1 MSRSRGRRA
10 LRHRLRQMP
19 FLVLFAFAGGVSAQG
34 LDDLDGAGLFARFCA
49 SCHGASGQGDGPV
62 ASSLATSVPDLT
74 RIVERNDGEF
84 PAGLIRETIDGRS
97 LVVAHGTRFMPVWG
111 YEFWIE
117 EGADATA
124 EAEAR
129 GVINRLVEYLRSIQ
143 AGGRDTTPF

>member
-1 MSRSRGRRA
+1 MKRWMRRGASRQA
-10 LRHRLRQMP
+10 FLPL
-19 FLVLFAFAGGVSAQG
+19 LVLLGLAGGVSAQG

-49 SCHGASGQGDGPV
+49 SCHGESGRGDGPV
-62 ASSLATSVPDLT
+62 ASSLATVVPDLT
-74 RIVERNDGEF
+74 RIAERNEGEF

-129 GVINRLVEYLRSIQ
+129 GVINRLVDYLRAIQ
-143 AGGRDTTPF
+143 ATGRAAAAPL